1 MAAAGGGA
9 LLAVV
14 YILGMTAT
22 DRILPLC
29 DVLLGAAY
37 ADARFADRERDE
49 IREMLAD
56 LAGGKLAPEIEKRI
70 ETFDPEGFDLAKA
83 AAAFKADD
91 ADDRRRLLFLV
102 AAVNEAD
109 EEIDLA
115 EDDYLRALA
124 AALDLPASAL
134 DGLALDVE
142 IEELRQDF
150 AKVRKLPPPPPGKKI
165 EFDIDLD

>member
-1 MAAAGGGA
+1 M
-9 LLAVV
+9 LV
-14 YILGMTAT
+14 YILRMTAN

-29 DVLLGAAY
+29 EVLLGAAY
-37 ADARFADRERDE
+37 ADARFEDREREE
-49 IREMLAD
+49 IRDMLAD

-70 ETFDPEGFDLAKA
+70 ETFDPNTFDLAKT

-102 AAVNEAD
+102 AAINDAD
-109 EEIDLA
+109 DELDLA

-134 DGLALDVE
+134 EGLALDIE
-142 IEELRQDF
+142 IEELREDF
-150 AKVRKLPPPPPGKKI
+150 ARVRKRPPPLPGKKL
-165 EFDIDLD
+165 EFDIDVD

>member
-1 MAAAGGGA
+1 M
-9 LLAVV
+9 LV
-14 YILGMTAT
+14 YILRMTAN

-29 DVLLGAAY
+29 EVLLGAAY
-37 ADARFADRERDE
+37 ADARFEDREREE

-70 ETFDPEGFDLAKA
+70 ETFDPRTFDLAKT

-102 AAVNEAD
+102 AAINDAD
-109 EEIDLA
+109 DELDLA

-134 DGLALDVE
+134 EGLALDIE
-142 IEELRQDF
+142 IEELREDF
-150 AKVRKLPPPPPGKKI
+150 ARVRKLPPPLPGKKI
-165 EFDIDLD
+165 EFDVDLE